1 MRYLTID
8 GFVKFFEEEQLWE
21 ILDDYVMTLTHTDY
35 DRMFGKNLTVYGESK
50 MIEVQR
56 NYKLTLS
63 EEQMRQLFNLLGRD
77 KELLSINSGYD
88 ELRTVYNELKKIFDS
103 GIRSTESF
111 ESAKDYNHI
120 YAPGTK

>member
-1 MRYLTID
+1 
-8 GFVKFFEEEQLWE
+8 
-21 ILDDYVMTLTHTDY
+21 
-35 DRMFGKNLTVYGESK
+35 
-50 MIEVQR
+50 MIEIQR

-63 EEQMRQLFNLLGRD
+63 EEQMRQLFNLLGQNKD
-77 KELLSINSGYD
+77 LLTVNSGYD

>member
-1 MRYLTID
+1 
-8 GFVKFFEEEQLWE
+8 
-21 ILDDYVMTLTHTDY
+21 MTEDY
-35 DRMFGKNLTVYGESK
+35 DNIKR
-50 MIEVQR
+50 IA
-56 NYKLTLS
+56 
-63 EEQMRQLFNLLGRD
+63 EELRTCACSWEPNAKLLGNVSAKDRD

>member
-1 MRYLTID
+1 MLQIFEMTDCWDCIHLEKRRG
-8 GFVKFFEEEQLWE
+8 GFQ
-21 ILDDYVMTLTHTDY
+21 YC
-35 DRMFGKNLTVYGESK
+35 
-50 MIEVQR
+50 
-56 NYKLTLS
+56 
-63 EEQMRQLFNLLGRD
+63 LLNGGRINVDLGNVSAKDRD